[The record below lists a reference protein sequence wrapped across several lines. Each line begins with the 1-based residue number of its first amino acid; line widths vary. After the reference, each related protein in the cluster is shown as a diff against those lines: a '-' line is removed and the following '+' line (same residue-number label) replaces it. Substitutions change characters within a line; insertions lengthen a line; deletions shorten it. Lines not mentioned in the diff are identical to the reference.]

1 MLACDKRRIVV
12 MLRWA
17 LLIALCFLVIYGR
30 GASIQAIA
38 SSVVLLLA
46 SNLVLMHLPDR
57 IIAARLFDP
66 VLVIVDTIL
75 ITAGLW
81 LCGAAGSD
89 FFFLFFFVV
98 FLSAIGERPELTAL
112 GAGLAAA
119 GYLLLLYRGPVWNP
133 AMLLRVPFLFATG
146 LTYGFLVG
154 KAREAR
160 SRASAAEHVLGTMSH
175 EIRSPLSAI
184 IRYSEALR
192 TDHMSARAHGA
203 APGRRRARGAHGGR
217 LRCGAEARDRS
228 RRAARATRV
237 TSLAGGAARQRHAA
251 MSRRHISSSA
261 PGRTAA

>member
-57 IIAARLFDP
+57 VITARLFDP
-66 VLVIVDTIL
+66 VLVMVDTIL

-160 SRASAAEHVLGTMSH
+160 SRASAAEHALGTMSH

-192 TDHMSARAHGA
+192 TDHMSNLTAAQRAGIAQINADAVELLELTVQRLA
-203 APGRRRARGAHGGR
+203 AVVRETTPETPA
-217 LRCGAEARDRS
+217 S
-228 RRAARATRV
+228 R
-237 TSLAGGAARQRHAA
+237 GGALSGTPR
-251 MSRRHISSSA
+251 
-261 PGRTAA
+261 

>member
-1 MLACDKRRIVV
+1 PA
-12 MLRWA
+12 
-17 LLIALCFLVIYGR
+17 
-30 GASIQAIA
+30 
-38 SSVVLLLA
+38 SVVLQLA
-46 SNLVLMHLPDR
+46 SIRALVHLPDR
-57 IIAARLFDP
+57 VIEARLCDP

-119 GYLLLLYRGPVWNP
+119 GYLLLLYRGPAWNS

-160 SRASAAEHVLGTMSH
+160 ARASAAEQALGTMSND
-175 EIRSPLSAI
+175 IRS
-184 IRYSEALR
+184 
-192 TDHMSARAHGA
+192 
-203 APGRRRARGAHGGR
+203 
-217 LRCGAEARDRS
+217 
-228 RRAARATRV
+228 
-237 TSLAGGAARQRHAA
+237 
-251 MSRRHISSSA
+251 
-261 PGRTAA
+261 